1 MLMAGFFRFSF
12 SCAEVS
18 GLGREGDWEDD
29 LVDVKGVKVFV
40 ILKFRSLGIFL

>member
-1 MLMAGFFRFSF
+1 MAGFFRFSF
-12 SCAEVS
+12 SYAEVS

-29 LVDVKGVKVFV
+29 FVDAKSVKVFA